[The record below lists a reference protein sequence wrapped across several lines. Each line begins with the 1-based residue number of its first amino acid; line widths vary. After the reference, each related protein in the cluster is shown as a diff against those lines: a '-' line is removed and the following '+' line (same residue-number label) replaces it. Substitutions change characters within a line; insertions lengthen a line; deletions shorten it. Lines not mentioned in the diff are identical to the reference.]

1 MKFRLQTAAAVVLA
15 ASLVVSYAQAQSSD
29 STPPVRKHHVKREP
43 KPAGPTVEEQIQDL
57 RNQMQSQ
64 IDGLKQQIET
74 KDQQLQQ
81 AQQSAAAAQDAATK
95 AQQAVDAQQQ
105 ADTQNA
111 AAVSTLQST
120 VSDLKDNQASLAT
133 TDLRRNLAIK
143 KADLRARCTSLQGH
157 YAFARRAAS
166 WRLKPCG
173 VRGAPAAA

>member
-95 AQQAVDAQQQ
+95 AQQEVDAQQQ

-133 TDLRRNLAIK
+133 TISDETSKIK
-143 KADLRARCTSLQGH
+143 KEISEPDALRYKGITIS
-157 YAFARRAAS
+157 RRAAS

-173 VRGAPAAA
+173 VRGPPAAT